1 MLHPAAVHLLKDPG
15 KDGSVIRSQ
24 SKSEAQLRPIQAQL
38 PLGEVEPF
46 FVECII
52 GKFED

>member
-1 MLHPAAVHLLKDPG
+1 MLHPTAVHLLKDPG
-15 KDGSVIRSQ
+15 KEGSVIRSQ
-24 SKSEAQLRPIQAQL
+24 SKSEAQLRQIHAQL
-38 PLGEVEPF
+38 PLREAEPF